1 MKRIASASYFKKH
14 PGLIISIYHANKNDY
29 RVIVEGRG
37 EYARATQLGIANK
50 HASYLGALN
59 ADDLAF
65 EINKI
70 AA

>member
-14 PGLIISIYHANKNDY
+14 PGLIISIYHAAKNDY

-37 EYARATQLGIANK
+37 EYARATQLGIASQR
-50 HASYLGALN
+50 ASYLGALDSEN
-59 ADDLAF
+59 LAY
-65 EINKI
+65 ELNKI